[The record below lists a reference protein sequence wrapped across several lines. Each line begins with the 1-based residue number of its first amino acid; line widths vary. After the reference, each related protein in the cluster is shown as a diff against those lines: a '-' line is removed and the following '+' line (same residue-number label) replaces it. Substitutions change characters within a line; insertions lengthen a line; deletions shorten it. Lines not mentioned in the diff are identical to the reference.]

1 MAKLPPIDTQ
11 AHWIRD
17 LLHRGRRNE
26 ALARINRAIAQG
38 SAGRET
44 LELAEYL
51 ASAKRGRQPFG
62 SKHLWPDIGIE
73 NDEMREAGM
82 SREERLRALS
92 IKYRMG
98 DPAKVAT
105 AIATY
110 EKAISFSLEDRD
122 DLKQL

>member
-17 LLHRGRRNE
+17 LLHRGRRKE
-26 ALARINRAIAQG
+26 ALARINRAIERG

-62 SKHLWPDIGIE
+62 SKHLWADIGME
-73 NDEMREAGM
+73 NDDMRDAGVPY
-82 SREERLRALS
+82 EERLRSLS
-92 IKYRMG
+92 VKYRMG
-98 DPAKVAT
+98 DLAKVKQ
-105 AIATY
+105 AISTY
-110 EKAISFSLEDRD
+110 ESAISIGLEDRD